1 MSVPPGPL
9 DPRKPSRIWVTLLIA
24 LAGNA
29 AVFAL
34 SINLYSVPAGAAIR
48 PMGWAFGTAVNVIR
62 RARAQM
68 RSSRRYFLPWLAIIL
83 SLLPYP
89 LSDFMLHNAARTR
102 GFFLEL

>member
-1 MSVPPGPL
+1 MGHPFDCARRQRSRLCAL
-9 DPRKPSRIWVTLLIA
+9 DQSLFSSCRRGYSTNGLGLRLIA
-24 LAGNA
+24 
-29 AVFAL
+29 
-34 SINLYSVPAGAAIR
+34 I
-48 PMGWAFGTAVNVIR
+48 GTAVNVIR